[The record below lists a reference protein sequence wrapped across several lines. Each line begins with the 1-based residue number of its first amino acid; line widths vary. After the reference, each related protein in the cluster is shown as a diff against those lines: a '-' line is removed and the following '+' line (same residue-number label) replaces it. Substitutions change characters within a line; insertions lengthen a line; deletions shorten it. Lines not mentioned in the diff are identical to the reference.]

1 VASPTLV
8 VYPWDG
14 EDPPFSVPHRVILY
28 FVEIKPNV
36 VIHTVPVFRFAWGSF
51 FVYSITVY
59 SNIKALFINIGHK

>member
-1 VASPTLV
+1 LV

-28 FVEIKPNV
+28 FIEIKPNV

-51 FVYSITVY
+51 FVDSI
-59 SNIKALFINIGHK
+59 IF